1 MSMYASDY
9 SGGLGAGLGS
19 GLGNFGFGVLREPPL
34 SPPMAQAPS
43 FTPSASVETN
53 GNGNGNGIGL
63 IAPLTDQPVQGLLGG
78 NAIVAHDPIDALAA
92 APTEEATSETQSLPF
107 VDLRA
112 FAIDRSAARLIPEQV
127 AHTNTALP
135 IGFEQGLPL
144 VAIAEASE
152 TAMQGVL
159 AALGCDARFVLASRT
174 DLVASI
180 AAAYTAPAAGAIRL
194 ATPAGVEPPAVAHIA
209 APVEETMPTVAP
221 IAPLAPIG
229 ELELA
234 PVAPVETE
242 QAPAEQVEPAPVAP
256 IEIAP
261 VMPIAPVEAP
271 VEQPAAFVTPAP
283 VDVVAPVHEP
293 ATFEA
298 ARLETVAPIAEPA
311 TLETDASVAVVAPV
325 HEPATFE
332 AARLETVA
340 PIEAE
345 APVEHYEP
353 TPFTVEPVAEN
364 TADQV
369 AEIVETADERGTEAA
384 PEAETTPTTRFR
396 VVIRLSGAEPV
407 EAGAYNAVGEA
418 KDRAFEI
425 VGQLT
430 SEDGSWPYFR
440 GRYLRPD
447 AIVSVDIVEET
458 AW

>member
-1 MSMYASDY
+1 MSTYANDY

-19 GLGNFGFGVLREPPL
+19 GLRTFGFGSPGEPPL
-34 SPPMAQAPS
+34 SPPMAQAPR
-43 FTPSASVETN
+43 TAPMASAEN
-53 GNGNGNGIGL
+53 GNGNGLGL

-78 NAIVAHDPIDALAA
+78 TAIVAH
-92 APTEEATSETQSLPF
+92 APVEGSMAPAEETTGETTSLPV

-127 AHTNTALP
+127 ATLNTALP

-152 TAMQGVL
+152 PTMQGVR

-180 AAAYTAPAAGAIRL
+180 AAAYTTPAAGAIRL
-194 ATPAGVEPPAVAHIA
+194 ATPAGVEPLTVAETA
-209 APVEETMPTVAP
+209 PPVEETMPTIAP
-221 IAPLAPIG
+221 IAPVG

-234 PVAPVETE
+234 PAQTE
-242 QAPAEQVEPAPVAP
+242 EHAPAEQVELAPVAP
-256 IEIAP
+256 IELAP
-261 VMPIAPVEAP
+261 VAPIAPVEEP
-271 VEQPAAFVTPAP
+271 VDLPAAF
-283 VDVVAPVHEP
+283 
-293 ATFEA
+293 
-298 ARLETVAPIAEPA
+298 ETVAPVETIAPV
-311 TLETDASVAVVAPV
+311 ETVAPDE
-325 HEPATFE
+325 HIAFD
-332 AARLETVA
+332 TVA
-340 PIEAE
+340 PIEAPAAFDTVAPLATV
-345 APVEHYEP
+345 APVETVAPLETVAPPEHSERA
-353 TPFTVEPVAEN
+353 PFTVEPATETTVEQVADVAEEQE
-364 TADQV
+364 TGTPT
-369 AEIVETADERGTEAA
+369 ETVETA
-384 PEAETTPTTRFR
+384 PTTRFR

-407 EAGAYNAVGEA
+407 EAGAFDAVGEA

>member
-1 MSMYASDY
+1 MSTYASDY

-19 GLGNFGFGVLREPPL
+19 GLGNLGFGVLREPPL

-43 FTPSASVETN
+43 TTPAASFETN
-53 GNGNGNGIGL
+53 GNGNGTGL
-63 IAPLTDQPVQGLLGG
+63 IAPLTDQPLHGLLGG
-78 NAIVAHDPIDALAA
+78 SALATHDPVAALAPPA
-92 APTEEATSETQSLPF
+92 AETTGEAPSLPF

-127 AHTNTALP
+127 ANVNTALP

-152 TAMQGVL
+152 PTMEGVL

-194 ATPAGVEPPAVAHIA
+194 ATPVGIEPPTVAEV
-209 APVEETMPTVAP
+209 APPAEETMSTVAPVAPVAP
-221 IAPLAPIG
+221 IAPIG
-229 ELELA
+229 GLELA
-234 PVAPVETE
+234 PVAPAETE
-242 QAPAEQVEPAPVAP
+242 EHAPAEQVELAPVAP
-256 IEIAP
+256 AEIAP
-261 VMPIAPVEAP
+261 VLPIAPVEAP
-271 VEQPAAFVTPAP
+271 LDQPAALETDAP
-283 VDVVAPVHEP
+283 VDVAPVTEP
-293 ATFEA
+293 ATFDTVAPIDVAPVAEPAALEKIAPIEA
-298 ARLETVAPIAEPA
+298 DAPIAEPA
-311 TLETDASVAVVAPV
+311 VVGTVAAV
-325 HEPATFE
+325 E
-332 AARLETVA
+332 AA
-340 PIEAE
+340 
-345 APVEHYEP
+345 APVEHFAP
-353 TPFTVEPVAEN
+353 TPLSVEPVAG
-364 TADQV
+364 TATDQI
-369 AEIVETADERGTEAA
+369 ADGPETETTSEA
-384 PEAETTPTTRFR
+384 AETTPTTRFR

-407 EAGAYNAVGEA
+407 EAGDFDAVGEA

-430 SEDGSWPYFR
+430 SENGSWPYFR

>member
-1 MSMYASDY
+1 MSIYASDY

-19 GLGNFGFGVLREPPL
+19 GLGNFGFGVLHEPPL

-43 FTPSASVETN
+43 ITPTATVET
-53 GNGNGNGIGL
+53 NGNGNGIGL
-63 IAPLTDQPVQGLLGG
+63 IAPLTDQPVQGLLGA
-78 NAIVAHDPIDALAA
+78 NAIVAHDPIGALAA
-92 APTEEATSETQSLPF
+92 PVEETTGETQSLPF

-127 AHTNTALP
+127 AHLNTALP

-152 TAMQGVL
+152 TTTQGVL
-159 AALGCDARFVLASRT
+159 GALGCDARFVLASRT

-194 ATPAGVEPPAVAHIA
+194 ATPAGIEPPAVAQVA
-209 APVEETMPTVAP
+209 PPVEEAMPTVAP
-221 IAPLAPIG
+221 IAPIAPIG

-242 QAPAEQVEPAPVAP
+242 EQAPVEQVELAPVAP

-261 VMPIAPVEAP
+261 VMPIAPEAP
-271 VEQPAAFVTPAP
+271 VEQPAAFETHAP
-283 VDVVAPVHEP
+283 VDVAAAVEQP
-293 ATFEA
+293 AAF
-298 ARLETVAPIAEPA
+298 ETVAPVDI
-311 TLETDASVAVVAPV
+311 VAPI
-325 HEPATFE
+325 EEQATVAPF
-332 AARLETVA
+332 ETVA
-340 PIEAE
+340 PIEAD
-345 APVEHYEP
+345 APVEHFEP
-353 TPFTVEPVAEN
+353 TPFAVEPVAE
-364 TADQV
+364 TPTDQIAES
-369 AEIVETADERGTEAA
+369 AEIADEPGTETAPA
-384 PEAETTPTTRFR
+384 AETTPTTRFR

-407 EAGAYNAVGEA
+407 EAGAFNAVGEA

>member
-1 MSMYASDY
+1 MSMYGDY

-19 GLGNFGFGVLREPPL
+19 GLGTLGFGLPGEPPL

-43 FTPSASVETN
+43 IAPTASVGT
-53 GNGNGNGIGL
+53 NGNGIGL

-78 NAIVAHDPIDALAA
+78 SAILAHEPIDALAA
-92 APTEEATSETQSLPF
+92 PPEETTSEAQSLPF

-127 AHTNTALP
+127 AHMNTALP

-174 DLVASI
+174 DHVAAI

-194 ATPAGVEPPAVAHIA
+194 ATPAGIEPPAVAEV
-209 APVEETMPTVAP
+209 PPLVEETMPTVAP
-221 IAPLAPIG
+221 IAPIG

-234 PVAPVETE
+234 PVAPTETEE
-242 QAPAEQVEPAPVAP
+242 QAPLEQVEFAP
-256 IEIAP
+256 IAPLEIAP
-261 VMPIAPVEAP
+261 VTPIAPAEAP
-271 VEQPAAFVTPAP
+271 VEQPAAFETDAP
-283 VDVVAPVHEP
+283 VDTVIPVDEAVAFETVAPFGAVAPTPEP
-293 ATFEA
+293 ATF
-298 ARLETVAPIAEPA
+298 
-311 TLETDASVAVVAPV
+311 
-325 HEPATFE
+325 
-332 AARLETVA
+332 ETVA
-340 PIEAE
+340 PIETVATTQEPVTFETVAQIEAE
-345 APVEHYEP
+345 TPVEH
-353 TPFTVEPVAEN
+353 VEPATFAVEPAAEVATEPEP
-364 TADQV
+364 AP
-369 AEIVETADERGTEAA
+369 ALETA
-384 PEAETTPTTRFR
+384 PPTTRFR

-407 EAGAYNAVGEA
+407 EAGAFDGVGEA